1 MKNLAFA
8 LGTLAVAAIA
18 VFQLSTVTIGSQSQ
32 LFASDL
38 HSKDIEEAFIHYIAK
53 YGKTYATKEEVTK
66 RYNNFARSFKLVQEH
81 N

>member
-8 LGTLAVAAIA
+8 LGTLVVAAIA
-18 VFQLSTVTIGSQSQ
+18 VFQLSTATIGSHTQ
-32 LFASDL
+32 LFSSDM
-38 HSKDIEEAFIHYIAK
+38 HSKDIEEAFIQYVAK